1 MDDTPVTGGSPFS
14 GGPPEHTSQRGPA
27 RLAIIAAVARNGVI
41 GAGNAMPWHLSAD
54 LKRFRAL
61 TTGHR
66 VIMGRK
72 TYQSLGKPLAGR
84 ENVVVSR
91 DPCFDAPGCRVVR
104 SLAAALANPVMP
116 PPAFCI
122 GGAQLYAEAIPFA
135 DEIYLTRIDADFPGD
150 TYMPGFDS
158 TAWREASREDASD
171 PATGLRYAFVHLV
184 RTGRSEAVASATA
197 IPD

>member
-1 MDDTPVTGGSPFS
+1 MDDTPDAGASPIA
-14 GGPPEHTSQRGPA
+14 GGPADHTSPRAPE

-84 ENVVVSR
+84 VQRRRHRHGNHPHHGGDLLLRHVADVAQR
-91 DPCFDAPGCRVVR
+91 HRKAF
-104 SLAAALANPVMP
+104 ALLESQ
-116 PPAFCI
+116 I
-122 GGAQLYAEAIPFA
+122 QAQ
-135 DEIYLTRIDADFPGD
+135 
-150 TYMPGFDS
+150 
-158 TAWREASREDASD
+158 
-171 PATGLRYAFVHLV
+171 
-184 RTGRSEAVASATA
+184 
-197 IPD
+197 

>member
-1 MDDTPVTGGSPFS
+1 MDDTPDAGASPIA
-14 GGPPEHTSQRGPA
+14 GGPADHTSPRAPE

-84 ENVVVSR
+84 ENIVVSR
-91 DPCFDAPGCRVVR
+91 DSRFEAPGCRVVG
-104 SLAAALANPVMP
+104 SLAAALADPVLP

-122 GGAQLYAEAIPFA
+122 GGAQLYAEALPLA
-135 DEIYLTRIDADFPGD
+135 DEIYLTRIDADFEGD
-150 TYMPGFDS
+150 TSMPRLDPQ
-158 TAWREASREDASD
+158 AWREVSREDASD
-171 PATGLRYAFVHLV
+171 PATGVRYAFVHLV
-184 RTGRSEAVASATA
+184 RSGITDGSAR
-197 IPD
+197 